1 MVYGDRRQENRRNNE
16 IEKVI
21 ENINNLNMLKEMT
34 PKDFADEGGYADLV
48 AKVSK
53 KSLKTTQLRKFF
65 AALREIENQKNWKDM
80 EMKFYLL
87 KPQLAYSKGRRLIPQ
102 EFHELMKVC
111 MRKVDV
117 GTQEEKVENF
127 KRMMDFLEAIVA
139 YHKFYNP
146 KA

>member
-1 MVYGDRRQENRRNNE
+1 MVYDNRRQGNRQNNDF
-16 IEKVI
+16 EKVI
-21 ENINNLNMLKEMT
+21 REINNLSMLKDMT
-34 PKDFADEGGYADLV
+34 SKEFADEGGYADLI
-48 AKVSK
+48 AQSSRR
-53 KSLKTTQLRKFF
+53 SLKTTQLRKFF
-65 AALREIENQKNWKDM
+65 AALRDIENQKNWADM

-87 KPQLAYSKGRRLIPQ
+87 KPQLAYSQGRRLIPR
-102 EFHELMKVC
+102 EFHDLMKLC

-117 GTQEEKVENF
+117 GTDEDKVENF